1 MELFLEVV
9 LGVNAKQI
17 LVVDPE
23 SKDFVDKFPY
33 SNVVTW
39 GHSASSFVVVTGN
52 LQKQTKT
59 YFKTDQGKEMN
70 ELIHL
75 YVQHLID
82 EEDED
87 DDEDGGEEEEKGDE
101 DE

>member
-1 MELFLEVV
+1 M
-9 LGVNAKQI
+9 
-17 LVVDPE
+17 
-23 SKDFVDKFPY
+23 
-33 SNVVTW
+33 
-39 GHSASSFVVVTGN
+39 VVTGN